1 MRIIRR
7 SPENIVYTLIEER
20 EDSYDEETK
29 HVDPSQNRLED
40 TAEIVRFIFS
50 QKGDIGSRQTRR
62 YQGYNGVLV
71 MNRTML
77 IPIKENTRVEVML
90 KTLPKNLFLINLI
103 RNKLE

>member
-1 MRIIRR
+1 MRVIRR

-50 QKGDIGSRQTRR
+50 K
-62 YQGYNGVLV
+62 
-71 MNRTML
+71 
-77 IPIKENTRVEVML
+77 
-90 KTLPKNLFLINLI
+90 
-103 RNKLE
+103 

>member
-1 MRIIRR
+1 MRVIRR

-50 QKGDIGSRQTRR
+50 QKGNIDCRQTRR
-62 YQGYNGVLV
+62 YQGYKYN
-71 MNRTML
+71 N
-77 IPIKENTRVEVML
+77 
-90 KTLPKNLFLINLI
+90 NLEQD
-103 RNKLE
+103 K